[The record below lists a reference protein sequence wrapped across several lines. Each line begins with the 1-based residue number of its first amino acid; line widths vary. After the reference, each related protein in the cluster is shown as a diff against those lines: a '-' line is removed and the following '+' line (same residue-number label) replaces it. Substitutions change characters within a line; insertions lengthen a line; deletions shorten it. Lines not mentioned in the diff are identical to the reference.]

1 MTQFPPGV
9 VTPLSNFGSK
19 MQTIWRYADCG
30 FSLTDSQNIN
40 IDVEGLNWA
49 PAGGVITPDA
59 FAQFEIRLSHCNFM
73 PDEIID
79 PQSLFPRF
87 QNSGLRPQ
95 YESNLLSGAPQ
106 VVVHPRQRGY
116 VVDSGELIQTI
127 TGTTLLPFPL
137 NRGIDPEDFA
147 YYTWRDTGIRTRA
160 GTGNGG
166 VEPQAYLL
174 ALGIAAPL
182 VPFYRPGQVQT
193 VGLPLLMEFRTYPDP
208 NSIGLNAWS
217 LALAVNSSSRPYFR
231 AFSTGGVNQ
240 SGSNVFI
247 DPDSQSTSNGGF
259 NPNSMPNPGAPTFG
273 RDNTVHIGAID
284 YVTRI
289 SRVHSVWYE
298 AVIASEVTF
307 TNRRYN
313 PPTLEPNLDD
323 QAPGT
328 DIDVDFRGADA
339 FTYDNGGNYLTDN
352 DSDDGGAGN
361 GIIDYTEDA
370 FSLDLYGD
378 YYNEIETLTIG
389 GSINHDSN
397 AMNSGIAFLNT
408 SDTWKDTVND
418 IAGARF
424 YQVRVTFFGNTVSGQ
439 TAELSAFAMTWTQN

>member
-1 MTQFPPGV
+1 MDQTADLRSVTFVPDQLLAHQQGSSENYYLTLADVDDAFPPRDLAGNVVASLPNVELSIDADQATQLNGGRVSRFTSIDEEPPFENKPEWGGQFLVDSARQLIRPRPISRSQVAIDESKAIVRQMTQFPPGV

-160 GTGNGG
+160 GTGNRG
-166 VEPQAYLL
+166 VEPPA
-174 ALGIAAPL
+174 
-182 VPFYRPGQVQT
+182 
-193 VGLPLLMEFRTYPDP
+193 
-208 NSIGLNAWS
+208 
-217 LALAVNSSSRPYFR
+217 
-231 AFSTGGVNQ
+231 
-240 SGSNVFI
+240 
-247 DPDSQSTSNGGF
+247 
-259 NPNSMPNPGAPTFG
+259 
-273 RDNTVHIGAID
+273 
-284 YVTRI
+284 
-289 SRVHSVWYE
+289 
-298 AVIASEVTF
+298 
-307 TNRRYN
+307 
-313 PPTLEPNLDD
+313 
-323 QAPGT
+323 
-328 DIDVDFRGADA
+328 
-339 FTYDNGGNYLTDN
+339 
-352 DSDDGGAGN
+352 
-361 GIIDYTEDA
+361 
-370 FSLDLYGD
+370 
-378 YYNEIETLTIG
+378 
-389 GSINHDSN
+389 
-397 AMNSGIAFLNT
+397 
-408 SDTWKDTVND
+408 
-418 IAGARF
+418 
-424 YQVRVTFFGNTVSGQ
+424 
-439 TAELSAFAMTWTQN
+439 